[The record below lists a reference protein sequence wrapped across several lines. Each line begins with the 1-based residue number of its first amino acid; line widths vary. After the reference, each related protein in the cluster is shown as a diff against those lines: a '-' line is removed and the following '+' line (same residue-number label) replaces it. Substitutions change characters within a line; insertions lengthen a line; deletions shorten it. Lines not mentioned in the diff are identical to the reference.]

1 MHLQEWGKAILQ
13 AAVIIV
19 ILFFFCWPMR
29 ISGSSM
35 ESTMKDGE
43 IVLMSRFATM
53 QEKYETGDIVM
64 FHYYDADGGKTV
76 VKRIIATEG
85 DHIRILADGGE
96 RSKIAGG
103 ICPRQN
109 GRSGGYDCAEGN
121 GICDGG

>member
-1 MHLQEWGKAILQ
+1 MGKSHPAGGCDYCDSVFLLLAYADFGQLHGIDHEGWGNRADEPAL
-13 AAVIIV
+13 
-19 ILFFFCWPMR
+19 R
-29 ISGSSM
+29 
-35 ESTMKDGE
+35 
-43 IVLMSRFATM
+43 TM

-85 DHIRILADGGE
+85 DHIRILADGGVE
-96 RSKIAGG
+96 VNGAKIAGG